1 MLTCVSHWSA
11 VHRLGKWL
19 AVEFFVLFFLE
30 NYLLPLR
37 VVRACGSICC
47 IRRLIKFH
55 PMFVTIARSIGLE
68 VNSFNGNS
76 IPVKIPKVF
85 SWIERRQLMRWRYVR
100 APVSSARW
108 DNDVRINSCTSRNLV
123 SQKFTHRGLWICKKK
138 KMKLA
143 VRGCENYCLGRRIKI
158 STISSSPLSRQ
169 SADDE
174 DNSLLSWGL
183 PAAIFWLAAFI
194 LCCDG
199 HKKPPLSVGGAHKKK
214 KKKPARQ

>member
-1 MLTCVSHWSA
+1 MAGGGIFCS
-11 VHRLGKWL
+11 
-19 AVEFFVLFFLE
+19 FFLE

-108 DNDVRINSCTSRNLV
+108 DNDVRINCLATMELVAVHHGIWFHKNSPTEACEYVKKKNEVGCPWLRELLPRPTNKNLNNFV
-123 SQKFTHRGLWICKKK
+123 FSPLSAVGRWWRQLSSVLGSPCCYFLIGRFHFVLRRTQEAASVGWWRTQKKK
-138 KMKLA
+138 K
-143 VRGCENYCLGRRIKI
+143 NPLG
-158 STISSSPLSRQ
+158 SNISSRL
-169 SADDE
+169 D
-174 DNSLLSWGL
+174 
-183 PAAIFWLAAFI
+183 
-194 LCCDG
+194 
-199 HKKPPLSVGGAHKKK
+199 
-214 KKKPARQ
+214 

>member
-68 VNSFNGNS
+68 VNSFNGDS

-108 DNDVRINSCTSRNLV
+108 DNDVRINCLATMELV
-123 SQKFTHRGLWICKKK
+123 AVHHGIWFHKNSPTEACEYVKKK
-138 KMKLA
+138 KWSWLSVA
-143 VRGCENYCLGRRIKI
+143 ARII
-158 STISSSPLSRQ
+158 A
-169 SADDE
+169 SADE
-174 DNSLLSWGL
+174 
-183 PAAIFWLAAFI
+183 
-194 LCCDG
+194 
-199 HKKPPLSVGGAHKKK
+199 
-214 KKKPARQ
+214 